1 MKLGPKY
8 KIARRLGAEVFEKTQ
23 SPKFVLSEQK
33 RKDKRGYRRPPS
45 VYGIQLLAKQKVR
58 IMYGLSE
65 KQFSNYVKKAIEAK
79 GNNAP
84 EILYNLLERRLDSVI
99 LRSGFAI
106 TRQQARQIASHGHM
120 KVNGTRTNVPSYQI
134 KNGDV
139 ISVKESSQDK
149 TLFQE
154 LDSQVTDITFPAW
167 LTPDVKA
174 KSIAFT
180 EDVNYDPT
188 NLPFDLQTVIQF
200 YKR

>member
-33 RKDKRGYRRPPS
+33 RKDKRGYKRPPS
-45 VYGIQLLAKQKVR
+45 VYGQQLLAKQKVR

-65 KQFSNYVKKAIEAK
+65 KQFSNYVKKAIESK

-84 EILYNLLERRLDSVI
+84 EILYQLLESRLDSVI
-99 LRSGFAI
+99 LRSGFAT

-134 KNGDV
+134 KEGDV
-139 ISVKESSQDK
+139 VSVKESSQDK
-149 TLFQE
+149 AIFQDLE
-154 LDSQVTDITFPAW
+154 QQIKDITVSSW
-167 LTPDVKA
+167 IVPDAKA
-174 KSIAFT
+174 KSLTIKG
-180 EDVNYDPT
+180 EIVYDGD